1 MTRFS
6 LLPLLVAG
14 SIVVALGCAGCSSE
28 QSPEQLH
35 ADSALTAGKTSI
47 LRASYHAGKEQ
58 ILTALS
64 LDEGLNRRARV
75 AEETRLLG
83 DIAAAGASFDSAFSW
98 YGLSFGDFKDLADRS
113 GARDITLRVAALRRK
128 MGEERKAHTMYVESL
143 RLARVFHDDE
153 GVRDIQWAMLP
164 CARALDEQEEES
176 DIIKELLQGYT
187 AAGDVAHQ
195 AAVFLAWGDGKFAR
209 RAFDRGAED
218 YLRALML
225 ADQARDSLLAVRAAL
240 RLAMA
245 FEGAGRLRDAL
256 TNYAECLK
264 RADRT
269 RGAAEIRLE
278 ALIRVGNLYL
288 RGRQFA
294 EAVRFFKA
302 ALSSARASGNS
313 VAEGY
318 LLLQLGDCDAE
329 SSRESALRS
338 YKAGGE
344 IFRAIGSSAGM
355 AYSSL
360 CLGSLFLRNNQPTD
374 ALGYFKRGIEQSE
387 SLAGSRPDDDLF
399 LSCEQAY
406 FGARRTPWYDEAIDI
421 LLQLG
426 RYDEAFW
433 YADRRNNRELH
444 NALGALDAQ
453 PRNDSLRGL
462 LEVFRGARAREVG
475 AERQCLELSAEGG
488 RGAELAVVARAER
501 EAAFTAMNNAA
512 EAVARTGRAFEPFV
526 RIASVGLTEAGKNL
540 PPGTALVEHILTRR
554 SLYAFVVTGARSVV
568 HVAAFEKDRVFDLA
582 REFVDLL
589 RLRETYAD
597 SSRPQQSAI
606 EARLR
611 ELNPPLYEAFIQPI
625 ESAIAGVPDLYV
637 VPPREVMGLPLH
649 ALSRGIPRAGGFVAE
664 QHTVSY
670 LPTASSLLLGRVR
683 KGQVKE
689 VVGIGCPGG
698 TSWDVEY
705 ELRDIRAFYKEVRLY
720 FGQQASLA
728 TLQKENE
735 DLLHLALR
743 FQFNDPRP
751 GNSFFIL
758 SDGESA
764 ETTKHIPLGEWL
776 SLPPVPAVVVS
787 DLDEHRLGIRP
798 SEPYL
803 FLANGTQEI
812 VFTSSVPSRKAKKF
826 FGEIFYTSLLAGTDV
841 RSAYRKAQMEMIRT
855 AEYASP
861 FTWAPFF
868 LWGR

>member
-1 MTRFS
+1 MPRSS
-6 LLPLLVAG
+6 LFPHLVVG
-14 SIVVALGCAGCSSE
+14 IIVAALACAGCGNE
-28 QSPEQLH
+28 QSPEQLR
-35 ADSALTAGKTSI
+35 ADSALTAGKSAIVRDDYRTG
-47 LRASYHAGKEQ
+47 REQ
-58 ILTALS
+58 ILAALA

-75 AEETRLLG
+75 AEETSLMG

-98 YGLSFGDFKDLADRS
+98 YGLSFRDFKGLADRS
-113 GARDITLRVAALRRK
+113 GARDITLRMAGLRRK
-128 MGEERKAHTMYVESL
+128 MGEERKAFTMYVEAL

-164 CARALDEQEEES
+164 CARALDENEQES
-176 DIIKELLQGYT
+176 DIIRELLQGYT
-187 AAGDVAHQ
+187 SAGDVAHQ

-209 RAFDRGAED
+209 HSYDRGAED

-225 ADQARDSLLAVRAAL
+225 ADQARDSSLAVRAAL

-264 RADRT
+264 RSDRT

-318 LLLQLGDCDAE
+318 LLLQLGDCEAE
-329 SSRESALRS
+329 SSRESALRN
-338 YKAGGE
+338 YKAGLDL
-344 IFRAIGSSAGM
+344 FKAIGSPAGM

-360 CLGSLFLRNNQPTD
+360 CLGNLFLRNNQPAD
-374 ALGYFKRGIEQSE
+374 ALGYFKRGVEQTE
-387 SLAGSRPDDDLF
+387 SVIASRPDDDLF

-406 FGARRTPWYDEAIDI
+406 IGARRTPWYDEAIDI

-433 YADRRNNRELH
+433 YADRRNNRDLH
-444 NALGALDAQ
+444 SVLGALEAQ
-453 PRNDSLRGL
+453 PRNDSLRVL
-462 LEVFRGARAREVG
+462 LDSYRDARAREIG
-475 AERQCLELSAEGG
+475 AERQCLELAAG
-488 RGAELAVVARAER
+488 RGKVTELVTRARAER
-501 EAAFTAMNNAA
+501 EDAFTAMNNAA
-512 EAVARTGRAFEPFV
+512 ELVARRDRAFEPFV
-526 RIASVGLTEAGKNL
+526 RVASVGLTEAGKAL
-540 PPGTALVEHILTRR
+540 PAGTALVEHVMTRR
-554 SLYAFVVTGARSVV
+554 SLYAFVVTNAKSGVY
-568 HVAAFEKDRVFDLA
+568 VAAFEKDRVFDLS

-589 RLRETYAD
+589 RLREAYAD
-597 SSRPQQSAI
+597 SSRPRQSAI
-606 EARLR
+606 ESRLR
-611 ELNPPLYEAFIQPI
+611 ELNLPLYEAFIQPI
-625 ESAIAGVPDLYV
+625 EGAIAGVSDLNV
-637 VPPREVMGLPLH
+637 VLPREVTGLPLH
-649 ALSRGIPRAGGFVAE
+649 ALARPMQRTGGFVAE
-664 QHTVSY
+664 QHAVSY
-670 LPTASSLLLGRVR
+670 LPSASSLLLPRVR
-683 KGQVKE
+683 PGQVKE
-689 VVGIGCPGG
+689 VVGVGCPGG

-705 ELRDIRAFYKEVRLY
+705 ELRDIRAFYKGVRLY
-720 FGQQASLA
+720 FDQQATLA

-751 GNSFFIL
+751 GNSFVVL

-764 ETTKHIPLGEWL
+764 ESIKRIPLGELL
-776 SLPPVPAVVVS
+776 SLPPVTAIVVS

-812 VFTSSVPSRKAKKF
+812 VFTSTVPSRKAKKY
-826 FGEIFYTSLLAGTDV
+826 FGEIFYTTLLAGADV
-841 RSAYRKAQMEMIRT
+841 RTAYRKAQLEMIRT
-855 AEYASP
+855 ADYAST

>member
-1 MTRFS
+1 MSRFS
-6 LLPLLVAG
+6 FLCVAG
-14 SIVVALGCAGCSSE
+14 VIVAASGCAGCGNE
-28 QSPEQLH
+28 QSPEELR
-35 ADSALTAGKTSI
+35 ADSALTRGKTAI
-47 LRASYHAGKEQ
+47 LRDDYHTAKEQ
-58 ILTALS
+58 VLAALA
-64 LDEGLNRRARV
+64 LDGGLNRRPRV

-83 DIAAAGASFDSAFSW
+83 DMAAAGASFDSAFFW
-98 YGLSFGDFKDLADRS
+98 YGVSLGDFRGLADRS
-113 GARDITLRVAALRRK
+113 GARDVTLRVAALRRR
-128 MGEERKAHTMYVESL
+128 MGEERKAFTMYVEAR
-143 RLARVFHDDE
+143 RLARVFRDDE
-153 GVRDIQWAMLP
+153 GVREIQWAMLP
-164 CARALDEQEEES
+164 CARVLDEQEEES
-176 DIIKELLQGYT
+176 DIIRELLQGYT
-187 AAGDVAHQ
+187 AAGDIAHQ

-209 RAFDRGAED
+209 GLFDRGAED

-225 ADQARDSLLAVRAAL
+225 ADQARDSMRAVRAAL

-256 TNYAECLK
+256 TNYGECLK

-288 RGRQFA
+288 RGRKFA

-302 ALSSARASGNS
+302 ALSAAHASGNK

-318 LLLQLGDCDAE
+318 LLLQLGNCDAE
-329 SSRESALRS
+329 SSRESALRN
-338 YKAGGE
+338 YKAGVAM
-344 IFRAIGSSAGM
+344 FQAIGSPAGM

-360 CLGSLFLRNNQPTD
+360 CLGNLFLRNNQPTD
-374 ALGYFKRGIEQSE
+374 ALGYFKRGVEQSE
-387 SLAGSRPDDDLF
+387 AVISTRADDDLF

-406 FGARRTPWYDEAIDI
+406 FGSRRTPWHDEAIDI

-444 NALGALDAQ
+444 SILGTLDAQ
-453 PRNDSLRGL
+453 PRNDSLRTL
-462 LEVFRGARAREVG
+462 LGAYQDARAREIG
-475 AERQCLELSAEGG
+475 AERQCLEIDSKGGEGT
-488 RGAELAVVARAER
+488 ELAAGARAER
-501 EAAFTAMNNAA
+501 EKAFSVMNGAA
-512 EAVARTGRAFEPFV
+512 EAVAHSERAFEPFV
-526 RIASVGLTEAGKNL
+526 RNASVGLTEVAKGL

-554 SLYAFVVTGARSVV
+554 SLYAFVVTNAHSGVY
-568 HVAAFEKDRVFDLA
+568 VAAFEKDRVFDLS

-597 SSRPQQSAI
+597 SSRPRQSAV

-611 ELNPPLYEAFIQPI
+611 ELNAPLYEAFIRPI
-625 ESAIAGVPDLYV
+625 EGAIAGVTDLNIV
-637 VPPREVMGLPLH
+637 LPREVAALPLH
-649 ALSRGIPRAGGFVAE
+649 ALSRGIQQGGGFVAE
-664 QHTVSY
+664 KHAVSY
-670 LPTASSLLLGRVR
+670 LPSASSLLLPRIR
-683 KGQVKE
+683 IGQVKE
-689 VVGIGCPGG
+689 VVGVGCPGG

-705 ELRDIRAFYKEVRLY
+705 ELRDIRAFFKDVRLY
-720 FGQQASLA
+720 FDQQASLA

-735 DLLHLALR
+735 DLLHLAIR
-743 FQFNDPRP
+743 FQFNDQRP

-764 ETTKHIPLGEWL
+764 GTMKHIPLGQLL

-787 DLDEHRLGIRP
+787 DLDEHRAGIRP

-812 VFTSSVPSRKAKKF
+812 VFTSTVPSRKAKKF
-826 FGEIFYTSLLAGTDV
+826 FGEIFYTTLLTGADV
-841 RSAYRKAQMEMIRT
+841 RAAYRKAQLEMIRT
-855 AEYASP
+855 ADYASP